1 MISQSIMNGSAASAA
16 FFSKKQTR
24 KKRAKKKAITKSPSR
39 TRTRKTAGSG
49 RAVVNPRPRGRVV
62 RQKAKSNGKR
72 LVKGS
77 PAAKRR
83 MKQLRAMQKRNR

>member
-1 MISQSIMNGSAASAA
+1 MATMIPPGGFMGFAQQTVAVQTLLRPARKKRRKKRRTSSARTAA
-16 FFSKKQTR
+16 VRGRKKTTR
-24 KKRAKKKAITKSPSR
+24 KKVAKKRTTSR
-39 TRTRKTAGSG
+39 G
-49 RAVVNPRPRGRVV
+49 
-62 RQKAKSNGKR
+62 R